1 MNQIY
6 RYTGYSKQA
15 FHQKMDRWLG
25 EHEQQLLLLPIIA
38 ELRQEHPGVAARILH
53 LIHRPKN
60 IGRDKFEKFCFEH
73 GFKLDRLRA
82 YKRTTDSSGV
92 IRFPNLIAGNEFTG
106 INQAWSSDITYYQID
121 ETVYYITFIIDLFSR
136 RIVGFSVSQR
146 LLTEQTTLPALEMAL
161 VERNP
166 AAGLI
171 FHSDGGG
178 QYYCKEFLKLT
189 TDYKIKNSMCDIVFE
204 NAHAERIN
212 GTIKNQYLKGYNP
225 YSYLSLIEMTS
236 RAVNNYNGIRPHTS
250 LKKLSP
256 IAFENL
262 LPAGGI
268 SLSNDDFCISSNHS
282 QQQLK
287 NHHLPTRVTINIKEE
302 QTKGVEKTVNVI

>member
-6 RYTGYSKQA
+6 RYTDYSKQA
-15 FHQKMDRWLG
+15 FHQKMDRWLD

-38 ELRQEHPGVAARILH
+38 ELRQEHPGVASRILH

-60 IGRDKFEKFCFEH
+60 IGRDKFEKLCFEH
-73 GFKLDRLRA
+73 GFKLDRPRA

-121 ETVYYITFIIDLFSR
+121 DTVYYITFIIDLFSR
-136 RIVGFSVSQR
+136 RIVGFSVSKR

-178 QYYCKEFLKLT
+178 QYYCKEFLNLT
-189 TDYKIKNSMCDIVFE
+189 ADHKIKNSMCEIVFE

-225 YSYLSLIEMTS
+225 YSYVSLIEMTR
-236 RAVNNYNGIRPHTS
+236 RAVKNYNCIRPH
-250 LKKLSP
+250 K
-256 IAFENL
+256 
-262 LPAGGI
+262 
-268 SLSNDDFCISSNHS
+268 
-282 QQQLK
+282 
-287 NHHLPTRVTINIKEE
+287 
-302 QTKGVEKTVNVI
+302 